1 MYEHITVFWCLDE
14 SSWSWLVVSGQ
25 EVMIGSVNLGM
36 GMGILN
42 LTEVAAVSEGGV
54 LGTAFYSLLERIF
67 FADSAGSENEFAPEA
82 VVLWVRGQFFLE

>member
-1 MYEHITVFWCLDE
+1 M
-14 SSWSWLVVSGQ
+14 VVSGQ

-54 LGTAFYSLLERIF
+54 LGTAFYSPLQFSLLTVL
-67 FADSAGSENEFAPEA
+67 A
-82 VVLWVRGQFFLE
+82 VRMNLHLKL